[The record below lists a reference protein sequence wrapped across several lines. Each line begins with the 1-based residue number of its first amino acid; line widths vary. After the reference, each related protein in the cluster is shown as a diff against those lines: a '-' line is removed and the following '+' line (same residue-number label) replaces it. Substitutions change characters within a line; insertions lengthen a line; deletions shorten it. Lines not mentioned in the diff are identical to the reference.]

1 MTARAE
7 YLSLL
12 EIGSGQR
19 VLDIGCGSGV
29 IARDVARRVQPNGRV
44 VGIDSSPALIAAARE
59 LTTAT
64 DGATS
69 ITFREGDC
77 RALPLADDSFD
88 VVIAATVLTHV
99 PDGHRA
105 ILEMARVVRPGG
117 RVGVFDFDGDG
128 VLLAHPDRDMTRRIV
143 AAFSDHSAVN
153 GWLVREPEIVQD
165 TLEWLK
171 DIRVRGFMPLE
182 QHEGS
187 FYARMGERAAAVALE
202 VGAITP
208 EQHEKWMEAL
218 RDRVHS
224 GEFLGGRLHLF
235 CWGRKP

>member
-1 MTARAE
+1 M
-7 YLSLL
+7 
-12 EIGSGQR
+12 
-19 VLDIGCGSGV
+19 
-29 IARDVARRVQPNGRV
+29 
-44 VGIDSSPALIAAARE
+44 
-59 LTTAT
+59 
-64 DGATS
+64 
-69 ITFREGDC
+69 
-77 RALPLADDSFD
+77 
-88 VVIAATVLTHV
+88 
-99 PDGHRA
+99 
-105 ILEMARVVRPGG
+105 
-117 RVGVFDFDGDG
+117 
-128 VLLAHPDRDMTRRIV
+128 AHPDRDMTRRIV

-153 GWLVREPEIVQD
+153 GWLVRELPG
-165 TLEWLK
+165 LFKGAGLK